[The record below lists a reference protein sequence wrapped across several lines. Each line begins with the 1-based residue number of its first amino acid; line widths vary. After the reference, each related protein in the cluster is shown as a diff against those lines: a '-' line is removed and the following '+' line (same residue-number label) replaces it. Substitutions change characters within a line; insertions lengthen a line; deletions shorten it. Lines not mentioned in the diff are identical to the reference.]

1 MKSSSKC
8 TASQRIKDSD
18 PIDLLILLP
27 ITVNHEG
34 NTQSSEEEVVK
45 IQQLIELRTDVHD
58 FLVALKSSGRDVV
71 LVTNDQPDSL
81 SLKIE
86 STALGKYF
94 DALYS
99 THEFGVTKGCR

>member
-8 TASQRIKDSD
+8 PASQRIKDSD

-45 IQQLIELRTDVHD
+45 IQQLIDELKTGTFTNNEGIVSSINDSNI
-58 FLVALKSSGRDVV
+58 LVIAPY
-71 LVTNDQPDSL
+71 NM
-81 SLKIE
+81 
-86 STALGKYF
+86 
-94 DALYS
+94 
-99 THEFGVTKGCR
+99 

>member
-45 IQQLIELRTDVHD
+45 IQQLIDELKTGTFTNNEGIVSSINDSNI
-58 FLVALKSSGRDVV
+58 LVIAPY
-71 LVTNDQPDSL
+71 NM
-81 SLKIE
+81 
-86 STALGKYF
+86 
-94 DALYS
+94 
-99 THEFGVTKGCR
+99 

>member
-34 NTQSSEEEVVK
+34 NTQSSEEEAVK
-45 IQQLIELRTDVHD
+45 IQQLIDELKT
-58 FLVALKSSGRDVV
+58 GT
-71 LVTNDQPDSL
+71 VTNNEGTVSSITDSTIL
-81 SLKIE
+81 A
-86 STALGKYF
+86 TT
-94 DALYS
+94 LYK
-99 THEFGVTKGCR
+99 T

>member
-1 MKSSSKC
+1 VKSSSKC

-45 IQQLIELRTDVHD
+45 IQQLIDELKTGTFTNNEGIVSSINDSNI
-58 FLVALKSSGRDVV
+58 LVIAPY
-71 LVTNDQPDSL
+71 NM
-81 SLKIE
+81 
-86 STALGKYF
+86 
-94 DALYS
+94 
-99 THEFGVTKGCR
+99 